1 MEGLTRMSVQGGPQ
15 SVHQRSLTDSCQCG
29 LGPMALCRPWE
40 LDACSSW
47 YMNIKLHCPAGR
59 SPGHSHGQVK
69 FAPGQRIAEHS
80 LAGYDRQVRTW
91 GVAGKQIQHMW

>member
-1 MEGLTRMSVQGGPQ
+1 MEGLTRMPAQGGPQ

-40 LDACSSW
+40 LDAGSSW

-59 SPGHSHGQVK
+59 SPGHTWSQ
-69 FAPGQRIAEHS
+69 AQS
-80 LAGYDRQVRTW
+80 VRTW
-91 GVAGKQIQHMW
+91 GVAGKQIQQHVVISLALGRNHWPSL